1 MKKIDKNRKGKVW
14 KFWTKEERE
23 CLKQRKDILWLDE
36 DGEWIKHCTG
46 DRLSYG
52 LAYWCKEWDAL
63 TGAELVGKLCVDNK
77 GYHFICD
84 KCEPIY
90 DNPYLAIQGGR
101 FKTARQARL
110 LELKDKINMEN

>member
-63 TGAELVGKLCVDNK
+63 TGAELVGKLCVDLI
-77 GYHFICD
+77 GCYFVCTSYD
-84 KCEPIY
+84 GIY
-90 DNPYLAIQGGR
+90 FYSASNEERYN
-101 FKTARQARL
+101 TARQATL